1 MSEPAADDPGNA
13 PPAVVGEPNGDTSN
27 AQLTSDKLQ
36 VGDVV
41 SEALLIRLGKL
52 EKYEH
57 KLAEVARVY
66 RNLNTARKAVETVLK
81 RLTPVQSIAEVEE
94 LEAHL
99 SNLNNK
105 SQYAGEQIG
114 ALTELDKA
122 NRAKVSELEAQLQV
136 LRNAD
141 QERQALV
148 KDLDKLTKERKVVE
162 GQLERSNQKLRLDV
176 KALESAKAE
185 LEAKL
190 QVEPAKMD
198 IGTLATQL
206 SAELSTDT
214 PVESQPLRDLLAQLV
229 TKCGVPEGLVPAAEV
244 DNATARV
251 SESHVQEMAQLKD
264 ILRKELAASE
274 DRLQTAAAE
283 SDKVIA
289 DLQLQLTNVPAPTE
303 AASTELTAE
312 RVGEIIT
319 AALAHK
325 LELVSGDI
333 GVGGDDEAVQAPQA
347 GANQPAETGGSK
359 KKGKKK
365 RKGTGASTLTSAA
378 PSPAA
383 PAPASIPTDTAD
395 SDAAVVKATPS
406 EIAQLIALIET
417 VAPAADSSTKAA
429 LAEAMEAQHAAAIAE
444 LKSQMDHSG
453 KQAQQALDDLQQ
465 ASDTRVA
472 GLSAEV
478 QAKASRVDE
487 LTAELQAAE
496 SKTAELTSE
505 LQTRTVRV
513 DELTA
518 ELEARTGRVEELTA
532 EVRSKSVRVDEL
544 TAKLQT
550 TTSNYERLSD
560 ELKAAEAKIEAFGDE
575 RAKLGQALAKAQ
587 GAGVRSEAQQAE
599 LRAQMT
605 SLTADFER
613 ARSHTD
619 ELRAS
624 FERATVDCA
633 AAVQRANVAESQL
646 AQTAATVS
654 GLEEH
659 VRAVDAD
666 LANSRAQFA
675 DKSRAL
681 AQAAAQAQ
689 ELQYALEKERRAAR
703 AASEDSA
710 KQATTAHERLAAAQ
724 AAADAQREKHQE
736 EVEALRRRLADL
748 DHSHAHASRAD
759 RLEAQHAERQAELE
773 TMRQNLQRAE
783 DAQTALR
790 VEADRLRDVE
800 RDLTAANEHLAR
812 VTDERALSEQ
822 RWKRVHR
829 DLKEEL
835 RRLQREKMTAQI
847 PAPNDERLHDP
858 PQSPSAP
865 RSNSLTL
872 ASVSSLLRAAT
883 TANASASAIAG
894 RRASARAIP
903 APIAEVAETP
913 AAAAAAAAAVTDRL
927 LPPHTNNSRA
937 HTRSV
942 SNAAST
948 ASASSSSS
956 ASDALSNDSN
966 ANVNVEYLR
975 NVLFRFFN
983 DKDRRTQLVPVL
995 STLLR
1000 CKTDEIK
1007 HIQLLLQK

>member
-13 PPAVVGEPNGDTSN
+13 PTTAIAGEPNGDTSN

-41 SEALLIRLGKL
+41 SEALIVRLGKL

-81 RLTPVQSIAEVEE
+81 RLTPVQSIADVEE

-122 NRAKVSELEAQLQV
+122 NRAKVSELEAQLKV
-136 LRNAD
+136 LRNAE
-141 QERQALV
+141 QERQTLA

-176 KALESAKAE
+176 KALESAKSD

-190 QVEPAKMD
+190 QVEPVIMD
-198 IGTLATQL
+198 IDALATKL
-206 SAELSTDT
+206 SAELSGDT
-214 PVESQPLRDLLAQLV
+214 PVESQPLRDLQTQLLA
-229 TKCGVPEGLVPAAEV
+229 KCGIPEGLVPAAEV

-274 DRLQTAAAE
+274 DRLQAATAE

-289 DLQLQLTNVPAPTE
+289 DLQRQLTKVPAPTE

-325 LELVSGDI
+325 LELVSGDA
-333 GVGGDDEAVQAPQA
+333 DEAVGQAPQA
-347 GANQPAETGGSK
+347 GANQPAETGGNK

-383 PAPASIPTDTAD
+383 PAPVIIPADAAD
-395 SDAAVVKATPS
+395 SDAVVKATPR
-406 EIAQLIALIET
+406 EITQLIALIET
-417 VAPAADSSTKAA
+417 VASSSGSSTTNTA
-429 LAEAMEAQHAAAIAE
+429 LAKAMEAQHVAAIAE
-444 LKSQMDHSG
+444 LNSQMDHSD
-453 KQAQQALDDLQQ
+453 KQAQQALNDLQQ
-465 ASDTRVA
+465 TSDTRVA
-472 GLSAEV
+472 ELSAKV
-478 QAKASRVDE
+478 QANASRVDE

-496 SKTAELTSE
+496 SKTVELTAELQAAESKTVELTAELQAAESKTTELTTE
-505 LQTRTVRV
+505 LQTRAARV

-518 ELEARTGRVEELTA
+518 ELEIRTGRVEELTA
-532 EVRSKSVRVDEL
+532 EVRSKSVRADEL

-550 TTSNYERLSD
+550 TTSNYEKLSD

-575 RAKLGQALAKAQ
+575 RARLGQALAKAQ
-587 GAGVRSEAQQAE
+587 GTGVRSEAQVAE
-599 LRAQMT
+599 LKARMT

-613 ARSHTD
+613 TRSQTD
-619 ELRAS
+619 EIRVS
-624 FERATVDCA
+624 FERVTVDYL
-633 AAVQRANVAESQL
+633 AAVQRANAAESQR
-646 AQTAATVS
+646 AQVAATVA

-659 VRAVDAD
+659 ARAVDAD

-675 DKSRAL
+675 EKSRAL
-681 AQAAAQAQ
+681 AQALAQTQ

-703 AASEDSA
+703 AASEDFA
-710 KQATTAHERLAAAQ
+710 KQATSAHERLAAAQ
-724 AAADAQREKHQE
+724 AAADTQREKYQE
-736 EVEALRRRLADL
+736 EVEALRRKLADL

-800 RDLTAANEHLAR
+800 RDLTAANENLAR

-835 RRLQREKMTAQI
+835 RRLQREKMTTQAS
-847 PAPNDERLHDP
+847 NEERLDP

-883 TANASASAIAG
+883 TANVSASAIAG

-903 APIAEVAETP
+903 APIAEVAEAP
-913 AAAAAAAAAVTDRL
+913 AAAAVVTDRL
-927 LPPHTNNSRA
+927 LPPNTNRA

-948 ASASSSSS
+948 ASASSSSV
-956 ASDALSNDSN
+956 SDALSNDSN

-983 DKDRRTQLVPVL
+983 DKDRRNQLVP
-995 STLLR
+995 
-1000 CKTDEIK
+1000 
-1007 HIQLLLQK
+1007 

>member
-1 MSEPAADDPGNA
+1 
-13 PPAVVGEPNGDTSN
+13 
-27 AQLTSDKLQ
+27 
-36 VGDVV
+36 
-41 SEALLIRLGKL
+41 
-52 EKYEH
+52 
-57 KLAEVARVY
+57 
-66 RNLNTARKAVETVLK
+66 
-81 RLTPVQSIAEVEE
+81 VEE

-122 NRAKVSELEAQLQV
+122 NRAKVSELEAQLKV
-136 LRNAD
+136 LRNAE
-141 QERQALV
+141 QERQTLA

-176 KALESAKAE
+176 KALESAKSD

-190 QVEPAKMD
+190 QVEPVIMD
-198 IGTLATQL
+198 IDALATKL
-206 SAELSTDT
+206 SAELSGDT
-214 PVESQPLRDLLAQLV
+214 PVESQPLRDLQTQLLA
-229 TKCGVPEGLVPAAEV
+229 KCGIPEGLVPAAEV

-274 DRLQTAAAE
+274 ERLQAATAE

-289 DLQLQLTNVPAPTE
+289 DLQRQLTKVPAPTE
-303 AASTELTAE
+303 AASTELTVE

-325 LELVSGDI
+325 LELVSGDA
-333 GVGGDDEAVQAPQA
+333 DEAVGQAPQA
-347 GANQPAETGGSK
+347 GANQPAETGGNK

-383 PAPASIPTDTAD
+383 PAPVIIPADAAD
-395 SDAAVVKATPS
+395 SDAVVKATPR
-406 EIAQLIALIET
+406 EITQLIALIET
-417 VAPAADSSTKAA
+417 VASSSGSSTTNTA
-429 LAEAMEAQHAAAIAE
+429 LAEAMEAQHVAAIAE
-444 LKSQMDHSG
+444 LNSQMDHSD
-453 KQAQQALDDLQQ
+453 KQAQQALNDLQQ
-465 ASDTRVA
+465 TSDTRVA
-472 GLSAEV
+472 ELSAKV
-478 QAKASRVDE
+478 QANASRVDE

-496 SKTAELTSE
+496 SKTVELTTE
-505 LQTRTVRV
+505 LQTRAARV

-518 ELEARTGRVEELTA
+518 ELEIRTGRVEELTA
-532 EVRSKSVRVDEL
+532 EVRSKSVRADEL

-550 TTSNYERLSD
+550 TTSNYEKLSD

-575 RAKLGQALAKAQ
+575 RARLGQALAKAQ
-587 GAGVRSEAQQAE
+587 GTGVRSEAQVAE
-599 LRAQMT
+599 LKARMT

-613 ARSHTD
+613 TRSQTD
-619 ELRAS
+619 EIRVS
-624 FERATVDCA
+624 FERVTVDYL
-633 AAVQRANVAESQL
+633 AAVQRANAAESQR
-646 AQTAATVS
+646 AQVAATVS

-659 VRAVDAD
+659 ARAVDAD

-675 DKSRAL
+675 EKSRAL
-681 AQAAAQAQ
+681 AQALAQTQ

-703 AASEDSA
+703 AASEDFA
-710 KQATTAHERLAAAQ
+710 KQATSAHERLAAAQ
-724 AAADAQREKHQE
+724 AAADTQREKYQE
-736 EVEALRRRLADL
+736 EVEALRRKLADL

-835 RRLQREKMTAQI
+835 RRLQREKMTTQAS
-847 PAPNDERLHDP
+847 NEERLDP

-883 TANASASAIAG
+883 TANVSASAIAG

-903 APIAEVAETP
+903 APIAEVAEAP
-913 AAAAAAAAAVTDRL
+913 AAAVVTDRL
-927 LPPHTNNSRA
+927 LPPNTNRA

-948 ASASSSSS
+948 ASASSSSV
-956 ASDALSNDSN
+956 SDALSNDSN

-983 DKDRRTQLVPVL
+983 DKDRRNQLVPVL

>member
-1 MSEPAADDPGNA
+1 MSEPAADAPGNA
-13 PPAVVGEPNGDTSN
+13 PTTAIAGEPNGDTSN

-41 SEALLIRLGKL
+41 SEALIVRLGKL

-81 RLTPVQSIAEVEE
+81 RLTPVQSIADVEE

-122 NRAKVSELEAQLQV
+122 NRAKVSELEAQLKV
-136 LRNAD
+136 LRNAE
-141 QERQALV
+141 QERQTLA

-176 KALESAKAE
+176 KALESAKSD

-190 QVEPAKMD
+190 QVEPVIMD
-198 IGTLATQL
+198 IDALATKL
-206 SAELSTDT
+206 SAELSGDT
-214 PVESQPLRDLLAQLV
+214 PVESQPLRDLQTQLLA
-229 TKCGVPEGLVPAAEV
+229 KCGIPEGLVPAAEV

-274 DRLQTAAAE
+274 DRLQAATAE

-289 DLQLQLTNVPAPTE
+289 DLQRQLTKVPAPTE
-303 AASTELTAE
+303 AASTELTVE

-325 LELVSGDI
+325 LELVSGDA
-333 GVGGDDEAVQAPQA
+333 DEAVGQAPQA
-347 GANQPAETGGSK
+347 GANQPAETGGNK

-383 PAPASIPTDTAD
+383 PAPVIIPADAAD
-395 SDAAVVKATPS
+395 SDAVVKATPR
-406 EIAQLIALIET
+406 EITQLIALIET
-417 VAPAADSSTKAA
+417 VASSSGSSTTNTA
-429 LAEAMEAQHAAAIAE
+429 LAEAMEAQHVAAIAE
-444 LKSQMDHSG
+444 LNSQMDHSD
-453 KQAQQALDDLQQ
+453 KQAQQALNDLQQ
-465 ASDTRVA
+465 TSDTRVA
-472 GLSAEV
+472 ELSAKV
-478 QAKASRVDE
+478 QANASRVDE

-496 SKTAELTSE
+496 SKTVELTTE
-505 LQTRTVRV
+505 LQTRAARV

-518 ELEARTGRVEELTA
+518 ELEIRTGRVEELTA
-532 EVRSKSVRVDEL
+532 EVRSKSVRADEL

-550 TTSNYERLSD
+550 TTSNYEKLSD

-575 RAKLGQALAKAQ
+575 RARLGQALAKAQ
-587 GAGVRSEAQQAE
+587 GTGVRSEAQVAE
-599 LRAQMT
+599 LKARMT

-613 ARSHTD
+613 TRSQTD
-619 ELRAS
+619 EIRVS
-624 FERATVDCA
+624 FERVTVDYL
-633 AAVQRANVAESQL
+633 AAVQRANAAESQR
-646 AQTAATVS
+646 AQVAATVS

-659 VRAVDAD
+659 ARAVDAD

-675 DKSRAL
+675 EKSRAL
-681 AQAAAQAQ
+681 AQALAQTQ

-703 AASEDSA
+703 AASEDFA
-710 KQATTAHERLAAAQ
+710 KQATSAHERLAAAQ
-724 AAADAQREKHQE
+724 AAADTQREKYQE
-736 EVEALRRRLADL
+736 EVEALRRKLADL

-835 RRLQREKMTAQI
+835 RRLQREKMTTQAS
-847 PAPNDERLHDP
+847 NEERLDP

-883 TANASASAIAG
+883 TANVSASAIAG

-903 APIAEVAETP
+903 APIAEVAEAP
-913 AAAAAAAAAVTDRL
+913 AAAAVVTDRL
-927 LPPHTNNSRA
+927 LPPNTNRA

-948 ASASSSSS
+948 ASASSSSV
-956 ASDALSNDSN
+956 SDALSNDSN

-983 DKDRRTQLVPVL
+983 DKDRRNQLVPVL

>member
-13 PPAVVGEPNGDTSN
+13 PTTAIAGEPNGDTSN

-41 SEALLIRLGKL
+41 SEALIVRLGKL

-81 RLTPVQSIAEVEE
+81 RLTPVQSIADVEE

-122 NRAKVSELEAQLQV
+122 NRAKVSELEAQLKV
-136 LRNAD
+136 LRNAE
-141 QERQALV
+141 QERQTLA

-176 KALESAKAE
+176 KALESAKSD

-190 QVEPAKMD
+190 QVEPVIMD
-198 IGTLATQL
+198 IDALATKL
-206 SAELSTDT
+206 SAELSGDT
-214 PVESQPLRDLLAQLV
+214 PVESQPLRDLQTQLLA
-229 TKCGVPEGLVPAAEV
+229 KCGIPEGLVPAAEV

-274 DRLQTAAAE
+274 DRLQAATAE

-289 DLQLQLTNVPAPTE
+289 DLQRQLTKVPAPTE

-325 LELVSGDI
+325 LELVSGDA
-333 GVGGDDEAVQAPQA
+333 DEAVGQAPQA
-347 GANQPAETGGSK
+347 GANQPAETGGNK

-383 PAPASIPTDTAD
+383 PAPVIIPADAAD
-395 SDAAVVKATPS
+395 SDAVVKATPR
-406 EIAQLIALIET
+406 EITQLIALIET
-417 VAPAADSSTKAA
+417 VASSSGSSTTNTA
-429 LAEAMEAQHAAAIAE
+429 LAKAMEAQHVAAIAE
-444 LKSQMDHSG
+444 LNSQMDHSD
-453 KQAQQALDDLQQ
+453 KQAQQALNDLQQ
-465 ASDTRVA
+465 TSDTRVA
-472 GLSAEV
+472 ELSAKV
-478 QAKASRVDE
+478 QANASRVDE

-496 SKTAELTSE
+496 SKTVELTAELQAAESKTTELTTE
-505 LQTRTVRV
+505 LQTRAARV

-518 ELEARTGRVEELTA
+518 ELEIRTGRVEELTA
-532 EVRSKSVRVDEL
+532 EVRSKSVRADEL

-550 TTSNYERLSD
+550 TTSNYEKLSD

-575 RAKLGQALAKAQ
+575 RARLRQALAKAQ
-587 GAGVRSEAQQAE
+587 GTGVRSEAQVAE
-599 LRAQMT
+599 LKARMT

-613 ARSHTD
+613 TRSQTD
-619 ELRAS
+619 EIRVS
-624 FERATVDCA
+624 FERVTVDYL
-633 AAVQRANVAESQL
+633 AAVQRANAAESQR
-646 AQTAATVS
+646 AQVAATVA

-659 VRAVDAD
+659 ARAVDAD

-675 DKSRAL
+675 EKSRAL
-681 AQAAAQAQ
+681 AQALAQTQ

-703 AASEDSA
+703 AASEDFA
-710 KQATTAHERLAAAQ
+710 KQATSAHERLAAAQ
-724 AAADAQREKHQE
+724 AAADTQREKYQE
-736 EVEALRRRLADL
+736 EVEALRRKLADL

-790 VEADRLRDVE
+790 VEAERLRDVE
-800 RDLTAANEHLAR
+800 RDLTAANENLAR

-835 RRLQREKMTAQI
+835 RRLQREKMTTQAS
-847 PAPNDERLHDP
+847 NEERLDP

-903 APIAEVAETP
+903 APIAEVAEAP
-913 AAAAAAAAAVTDRL
+913 AAAAVVTDRL
-927 LPPHTNNSRA
+927 LPPNTNRA
-937 HTRSV
+937 HTRS
-942 SNAAST
+942 
-948 ASASSSSS
+948 
-956 ASDALSNDSN
+956 
-966 ANVNVEYLR
+966 
-975 NVLFRFFN
+975 
-983 DKDRRTQLVPVL
+983 
-995 STLLR
+995 
-1000 CKTDEIK
+1000 
-1007 HIQLLLQK
+1007 

>member
-13 PPAVVGEPNGDTSN
+13 PTTAIAGEPNGDTSN

-41 SEALLIRLGKL
+41 SEALIVRLGKL

-81 RLTPVQSIAEVEE
+81 RLTPVQSIADVEE

-122 NRAKVSELEAQLQV
+122 NRAKVSELEAQLKV

-141 QERQALV
+141 QERQTLA

-176 KALESAKAE
+176 KALESAKSD

-190 QVEPAKMD
+190 QVEPAIMD
-198 IGTLATQL
+198 IDTLATKL
-206 SAELSTDT
+206 SAELSGDT
-214 PVESQPLRDLLAQLV
+214 PVESQPLRDLQTQLLA
-229 TKCGVPEGLVPAAEV
+229 KCGVPEGLVPAAKV

-274 DRLQTAAAE
+274 DRLQAATAE
-283 SDKVIA
+283 SDKAIA
-289 DLQLQLTNVPAPTE
+289 DLQLQLTKVPAPTE

-325 LELVSGDI
+325 LELVSGDA
-333 GVGGDDEAVQAPQA
+333 DEAAQAPQA
-347 GANQPAETGGSK
+347 GANQPAETGGNK

-365 RKGTGASTLTSAA
+365 RKGTGASTLASAA

-383 PAPASIPTDTAD
+383 PAPVIIPADAAD
-395 SDAAVVKATPS
+395 SDAVVKATPR

-417 VAPAADSSTKAA
+417 VASSSGSNSTTNAAM
-429 LAEAMEAQHAAAIAE
+429 AEAMETRHAAAIAE
-444 LKSQMDHSG
+444 FKLQMDHSD
-453 KQAQQALDDLQQ
+453 KQAQQALNDLQLT
-465 ASDTRVA
+465 SDTRVA
-472 GLSAEV
+472 ELSAKV
-478 QAKASRVDE
+478 QANASRVDE

-496 SKTAELTSE
+496 SKTTELTTE
-505 LQTRTVRV
+505 LQTRAVRV

-518 ELEARTGRVEELTA
+518 ELETRTGRVEELTA
-532 EVRSKSVRVDEL
+532 EVRSKSVRADEL

-550 TTSNYERLSD
+550 TTSNYEKLSD

-575 RAKLGQALAKAQ
+575 RARLGQALAKAQ
-587 GAGVRSEAQQAE
+587 GTGVRSEAQVAE
-599 LRAQMT
+599 LKARMT
-605 SLTADFER
+605 SLIADFEKT
-613 ARSHTD
+613 RSQTD
-619 ELRAS
+619 EIRVS
-624 FERATVDCA
+624 FERVTVDYL
-633 AAVQRANVAESQL
+633 AAVQRATAAESQR
-646 AQTAATVS
+646 AQAAATVS

-659 VRAVDAD
+659 ARAVDAD

-675 DKSRAL
+675 EKSRAL
-681 AQAAAQAQ
+681 AQALAQTQ

-710 KQATTAHERLAAAQ
+710 KQATSAHERLAAAQ
-724 AAADAQREKHQE
+724 AAADTQREKYQE
-736 EVEALRRRLADL
+736 EVEALRRKLADL

-835 RRLQREKMTAQI
+835 RRLQREKLTTQAS
-847 PAPNDERLHDP
+847 NEERLDP

-883 TANASASAIAG
+883 TANVSASAIAG

-903 APIAEVAETP
+903 APIAE
-913 AAAAAAAAAVTDRL
+913 
-927 LPPHTNNSRA
+927 
-937 HTRSV
+937 
-942 SNAAST
+942 
-948 ASASSSSS
+948 
-956 ASDALSNDSN
+956 
-966 ANVNVEYLR
+966 
-975 NVLFRFFN
+975 
-983 DKDRRTQLVPVL
+983 
-995 STLLR
+995 
-1000 CKTDEIK
+1000 
-1007 HIQLLLQK
+1007 

>member
-1 MSEPAADDPGNA
+1 
-13 PPAVVGEPNGDTSN
+13 
-27 AQLTSDKLQ
+27 
-36 VGDVV
+36 
-41 SEALLIRLGKL
+41 
-52 EKYEH
+52 
-57 KLAEVARVY
+57 
-66 RNLNTARKAVETVLK
+66 
-81 RLTPVQSIAEVEE
+81 
-94 LEAHL
+94 
-99 SNLNNK
+99 
-105 SQYAGEQIG
+105 
-114 ALTELDKA
+114 
-122 NRAKVSELEAQLQV
+122 NRAKVSELEAQLKV
-136 LRNAD
+136 LRNAE
-141 QERQALV
+141 QERQTLA

-176 KALESAKAE
+176 KALESAKSD

-190 QVEPAKMD
+190 QVEPVIMD
-198 IGTLATQL
+198 IDALATKL
-206 SAELSTDT
+206 SAELSGDT
-214 PVESQPLRDLLAQLV
+214 PVESQPLRDLQTQLLA
-229 TKCGVPEGLVPAAEV
+229 KCGIPEGLVPAAEV

-274 DRLQTAAAE
+274 DRLQAATAE

-289 DLQLQLTNVPAPTE
+289 DLQRQLTKVPAPTE
-303 AASTELTAE
+303 AASTELTVE

-325 LELVSGDI
+325 LELVSGDA
-333 GVGGDDEAVQAPQA
+333 DEAVGQAPQA
-347 GANQPAETGGSK
+347 GANQPAETGGNK

-383 PAPASIPTDTAD
+383 PAPVIIPADAAD
-395 SDAAVVKATPS
+395 SDAVVKATPR
-406 EIAQLIALIET
+406 EITQLIALIET
-417 VAPAADSSTKAA
+417 VASSSGSSTTNTA
-429 LAEAMEAQHAAAIAE
+429 LAEAMEAQHVAAIAE
-444 LKSQMDHSG
+444 LNSQMDHSD
-453 KQAQQALDDLQQ
+453 KQAQQALNDLQQ
-465 ASDTRVA
+465 TSDTRVA
-472 GLSAEV
+472 ELSAKV
-478 QAKASRVDE
+478 QANASRVDE

-496 SKTAELTSE
+496 SKTVELTTE
-505 LQTRTVRV
+505 LQTRAARV

-518 ELEARTGRVEELTA
+518 ELEIRTGRVEELTA
-532 EVRSKSVRVDEL
+532 EVRSKSVRADEL

-550 TTSNYERLSD
+550 TTSNYEKLSD

-575 RAKLGQALAKAQ
+575 RARLGQALAKAQ
-587 GAGVRSEAQQAE
+587 GTGVRSEAQVAE
-599 LRAQMT
+599 LKARMT

-613 ARSHTD
+613 TRSQTD
-619 ELRAS
+619 EIRVS
-624 FERATVDCA
+624 FERVTVDYL
-633 AAVQRANVAESQL
+633 AAVQRANAAESQR
-646 AQTAATVS
+646 AQVAATVS

-659 VRAVDAD
+659 ARAVDAD

-675 DKSRAL
+675 EKSRAL
-681 AQAAAQAQ
+681 AQALAQTQ

-703 AASEDSA
+703 AASEDFA
-710 KQATTAHERLAAAQ
+710 KQATSAHERLAAAQ
-724 AAADAQREKHQE
+724 AAADTQREKYQE
-736 EVEALRRRLADL
+736 EVEALRRKLADL

-835 RRLQREKMTAQI
+835 RRLQREKMTTQAS
-847 PAPNDERLHDP
+847 NEERLDP

-883 TANASASAIAG
+883 TANVSASAIAG

-903 APIAEVAETP
+903 APIAEVAEAP
-913 AAAAAAAAAVTDRL
+913 AAAAVTDRL
-927 LPPHTNNSRA
+927 LPPNTNRA

-948 ASASSSSS
+948 ASASSSSV
-956 ASDALSNDSN
+956 SDALSNDSN

-983 DKDRRTQLVPVL
+983 DKDRRNQLVPVL

>member
-13 PPAVVGEPNGDTSN
+13 PTTAIAGEPNGDTSN

-41 SEALLIRLGKL
+41 SEALIVRLGKL

-81 RLTPVQSIAEVEE
+81 RLTPVQSIADVEE

-122 NRAKVSELEAQLQV
+122 NRAKVSELEAQLKV
-136 LRNAD
+136 LRNAE
-141 QERQALV
+141 QERQTLA

-176 KALESAKAE
+176 KALESAKSD

-190 QVEPAKMD
+190 QVEPVIMD
-198 IGTLATQL
+198 IDALATKL
-206 SAELSTDT
+206 SAELSGDT
-214 PVESQPLRDLLAQLV
+214 PVESQPLRDLQTQLLA
-229 TKCGVPEGLVPAAEV
+229 KCGIPEGLVPAAEV

-274 DRLQTAAAE
+274 DRLQAATAE

-289 DLQLQLTNVPAPTE
+289 DLQRQLTKVPAPTE
-303 AASTELTAE
+303 AASTELTVE

-325 LELVSGDI
+325 LELVSGDA
-333 GVGGDDEAVQAPQA
+333 DEAVGQAPQA
-347 GANQPAETGGSK
+347 GANQPAETGGNK

-383 PAPASIPTDTAD
+383 PAPVIIPADAAD
-395 SDAAVVKATPS
+395 SDAVVKATPR
-406 EIAQLIALIET
+406 EITQLIALIET
-417 VAPAADSSTKAA
+417 VASSSGSSTTNTA
-429 LAEAMEAQHAAAIAE
+429 LAEAMEAQHVAAIAE
-444 LKSQMDHSG
+444 LNSQMDHSD
-453 KQAQQALDDLQQ
+453 KQAQQALNDLQQ
-465 ASDTRVA
+465 TSDTRVA
-472 GLSAEV
+472 ELSAKV
-478 QAKASRVDE
+478 QANASRVDE

-496 SKTAELTSE
+496 SKTVELTTE
-505 LQTRTVRV
+505 LQTRAARV

-518 ELEARTGRVEELTA
+518 ELEIRTGRVEELTA
-532 EVRSKSVRVDEL
+532 EVRSKSVRADEL

-550 TTSNYERLSD
+550 TTSNYEKLSD

-575 RAKLGQALAKAQ
+575 RARLGQALAKAQ
-587 GAGVRSEAQQAE
+587 GTGVRSEAQVAE
-599 LRAQMT
+599 LKARMT

-613 ARSHTD
+613 TRSQTD
-619 ELRAS
+619 EIRVS
-624 FERATVDCA
+624 FERVTVDYL
-633 AAVQRANVAESQL
+633 AAVQRANAAESQR
-646 AQTAATVS
+646 AQVAATVS

-659 VRAVDAD
+659 ARAVDAD

-675 DKSRAL
+675 EKSRAL
-681 AQAAAQAQ
+681 AQALAQTQ

-703 AASEDSA
+703 AASEDFA
-710 KQATTAHERLAAAQ
+710 KQATSAHERLAAAQ
-724 AAADAQREKHQE
+724 AAADTQREKYQE
-736 EVEALRRRLADL
+736 EVEALRRKLADL

-835 RRLQREKMTAQI
+835 RRLQREKMTTQAS
-847 PAPNDERLHDP
+847 NEERLDP

-883 TANASASAIAG
+883 TANVSASAIAG

-903 APIAEVAETP
+903 APIAE
-913 AAAAAAAAAVTDRL
+913 
-927 LPPHTNNSRA
+927 
-937 HTRSV
+937 
-942 SNAAST
+942 
-948 ASASSSSS
+948 
-956 ASDALSNDSN
+956 
-966 ANVNVEYLR
+966 
-975 NVLFRFFN
+975 
-983 DKDRRTQLVPVL
+983 
-995 STLLR
+995 
-1000 CKTDEIK
+1000 
-1007 HIQLLLQK
+1007 